1 MVLTTTRVIFLLC
14 TLVWL
19 TTAVG
24 CVTKGTYEDVEK
36 QRDSVQA
43 ERDDLAAQLSAA
55 NMEVDKLR
63 IDLEATETEVVGM
76 RGTYDDLVAE
86 LQTEVAAGQVQLVE
100 LLDGVRL
107 NVSDELLFPSGS
119 AKINADGRAVLERV
133 AGQIAGDES
142 IVSVE
147 GHTDNVGISKALQ
160 SRFPSNWELAA
171 ARASSVV
178 RLLSE
183 NGVEPTRLRAVSRGP
198 FAPIASNDTAEG
210 RAKNRRTE
218 IILRPLPN

>member
-76 RGTYDDLVAE
+76 RGTYDDHVTE

-100 LLDGVRL
+100 LRDGVRL

-119 AKINADGRAVLERV
+119 AKINAGGRAVLERV